1 MSSTTN
7 HYNENSH
14 PNQPSSSRHRS
25 LFSSHRSWWHG
36 IVSGQLPIDPA
47 TGEFAEGDIQALTHQ
62 SLTNLKHV
70 LEAAGLTLAN
80 VVKTTVF
87 LADLADFAAMNEV
100 YATYFSAPFPARS
113 AVAVKTLPKNARV
126 EIECIAVR

>member
-1 MSSTTN
+1 MKTPIQTN
-7 HYNENSH
+7 QAPAAIGPYSQAIEAGGMV
-14 PNQPSSSRHRS
+14 
-25 LFSSHRSWWHG
+25 F
-36 IVSGQLPIDPA
+36 VSGQLPIDPA

-100 YATYFSAPFPARS
+100 YATYFSAPFPRS
-113 AVAVKTLPKNARV
+113 FCRSSEDIAQECSCGNRVYRRTLSPRTPLS
-126 EIECIAVR
+126 